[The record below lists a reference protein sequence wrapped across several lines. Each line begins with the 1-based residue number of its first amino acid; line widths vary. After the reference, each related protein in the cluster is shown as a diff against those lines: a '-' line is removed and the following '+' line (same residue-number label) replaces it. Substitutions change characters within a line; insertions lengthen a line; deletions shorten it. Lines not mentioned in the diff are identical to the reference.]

1 MIVVG
6 YNLTDV
12 FIFEG
17 SNMVQLTIATSK
29 PRKSVPV
36 ETSYYLIV
44 NTLDGTATG
53 LPLSLEFDCVS
64 IYFSDTLSLCT

>member
-1 MIVVG
+1 MG

-12 FIFEG
+12 IIFER

-36 ETSYYLIV
+36 ETSFYLAV

-53 LPLSLEFDCVS
+53 LPLSLEFDCVY
-64 IYFSDTLSLCT
+64 IHILI

>member
-12 FIFEG
+12 IIFEG
-17 SNMVQLTIATSK
+17 SNMAQLTIATSK
-29 PRKSVPV
+29 PRKNVPV
-36 ETSYYLIV
+36 ETSFSFIV

-53 LPLSLEFDCVS
+53 LLLSLEFDCVY
-64 IYFSDTLSLCT
+64 IHILI